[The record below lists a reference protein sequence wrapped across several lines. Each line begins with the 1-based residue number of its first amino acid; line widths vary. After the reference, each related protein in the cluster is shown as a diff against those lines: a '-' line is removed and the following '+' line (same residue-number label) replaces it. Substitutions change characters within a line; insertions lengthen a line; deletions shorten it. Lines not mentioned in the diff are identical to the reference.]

1 MSKVVCILF
10 VALFAVAY
18 AAPQSP
24 SPLKDLDLPPQV
36 EFPQLVL
43 PPLEE
48 FHQSDILPWEEFQFQ
63 PLTLEL
69 SCLRNLGYEKVESE
83 TVPTFIYIRKRNP
96 TGQCVE
102 RQAENMSETTTEE
115 TLHYRDLEYLEN
127 VIFRRFLRIECEELI
142 PEYTEKYDN
151 VTIRATS
158 SPNLLAQNAI
168 VVA

>member
-1 MSKVVCILF
+1 MSKLVCILV

-43 PPLEE
+43 PPWEE

-69 SCLRNLGYEKVESE
+69 SCLRK
-83 TVPTFIYIRKRNP
+83 
-96 TGQCVE
+96 
-102 RQAENMSETTTEE
+102 NMSETTTEE
-115 TLHYRDLEYLEN
+115 TIDYRDLEYLEN
-127 VIFRRFLRIECEELI
+127 VIIPRILRMESNELI
-142 PEYTEKYDN
+142 PEYTKKYDD
-151 VTIRATS
+151 VTTRATS
-158 SPNLLAQNAI
+158 PPDLLAQNAI
-168 VVA
+168 VAA